1 VCCSPRRLGV
11 FVLGALPVTVMVLV
25 VLALA
30 GAEAYAGFR
39 SAGRTPPRCSASSRS
54 SRSASPSTTRASPR
68 SGRERPPDHLRIR
81 LYLNAD
87 RAVDVLDG
95 LGATIFVYVWIG
107 VIGSYALLFVARTH
121 SSTDTDSPTSSAR
134 WC

>member
-1 VCCSPRRLGV
+1 VLGIVAILTLGV
-11 FVLGALPVTVMVLV
+11 AVYNKGLTSVGAVSVLLIIFGFVW
-25 VLALA
+25 
-30 GAEAYAGFR
+30 
-39 SAGRTPPRCSASSRS
+39 
-54 SRSASPSTTRASPR
+54 
-68 SGRERPPDHLRIR
+68 
-81 LYLNAD
+81 YLNAD